1 MTDSL
6 QELVTAYCE
15 SPTPALRHA
24 IITKAMPLVR
34 SIVGKIN
41 RPDTPLSQYE
51 DLISAGI
58 VGLLQALDAFDSG
71 KNVQFNT
78 FAYYRIRGNIIDYLR
93 KIDKM
98 PRFQRNMYGRAQEA
112 MERLMQRLGRE
123 PEDEEVAGEL
133 EMTVDEYNNLLV
145 NVQQRAVLS
154 LDDRKYTD
162 SDSDRLSDHI
172 EDENIVSPSHD
183 IEKQTLYDHLGE
195 EIRKLKERDQMVL
208 AMYYYEEMTLNEI
221 AQVLGLTEARISQI
235 IGKLLLQLRG
245 ILEKEPEFKYY

>member
-51 DLISAGI
+51 DLVSAGI
-58 VGLLQALDAFDSG
+58 VGLLQALDSYDNT

-78 FAYYRIRGNIIDYLR
+78 FAYYRIRGNVIDYLR

-98 PRFQRNMYGRAQEA
+98 PRFQRNMYG
-112 MERLMQRLGRE
+112 
-123 PEDEEVAGEL
+123 
-133 EMTVDEYNNLLV
+133 
-145 NVQQRAVLS
+145 
-154 LDDRKYTD
+154 
-162 SDSDRLSDHI
+162 
-172 EDENIVSPSHD
+172 
-183 IEKQTLYDHLGE
+183 
-195 EIRKLKERDQMVL
+195 
-208 AMYYYEEMTLNEI
+208 
-221 AQVLGLTEARISQI
+221 
-235 IGKLLLQLRG
+235 
-245 ILEKEPEFKYY
+245 